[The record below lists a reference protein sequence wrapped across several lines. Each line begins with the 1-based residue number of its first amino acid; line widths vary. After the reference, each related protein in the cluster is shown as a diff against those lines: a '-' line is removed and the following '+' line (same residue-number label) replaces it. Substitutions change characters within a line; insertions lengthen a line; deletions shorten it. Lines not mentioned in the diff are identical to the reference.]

1 LKRDRHH
8 VTLPYNLKRLIAVN
22 GGINKLKNRFFPF
35 ISFGVLAGLLAVPS
49 AFANFAIITSTTQNI
64 LGPTAG
70 LLTTQFVTTG
80 NAGNDAIGS
89 NLPNNVAPFVAGYP
103 GTGNFLDPYTGVI
116 PSGPPGN
123 YTADG
128 QTQDPYVFAGIG
140 GTAFV
145 SLSSPQNAFSF
156 LWGSV
161 DELNNLIFLNTSDP
175 TVLGTP
181 IGTVTGV
188 EILNMAGIHDP
199 GFQGEGGSAWVK
211 VLSTVPFNQVEM
223 TSGVNSFEGLA
234 FQSSFLPEPGF
245 YGVLA
250 IGLIALLVAIRRR
263 HVSA

>member
-1 LKRDRHH
+1 M
-8 VTLPYNLKRLIAVN
+8 AVN
-22 GGINKLKNRFFPF
+22 GGINKLKNRFFSF
-35 ISFGVLAGLLAVPS
+35 ISFGVLAGLLAAPS
-49 AFANFAIITSTTQNI
+49 AFANFTIITSTTQNI
-64 LGPTAG
+64 LGPLAG
-70 LLTTQFVTTG
+70 LLTTQFVVNG
-80 NAGNDAIGS
+80 NAGNDAVGS
-89 NLPNNVAPFVAGYP
+89 DLPNNVAPFVAGYP
-103 GTGNFLDPYTGVI
+103 GTGGFLNPYTGVI

-161 DELNNLIFLNTSDP
+161 DQLNNLIFLNTTDP

-181 IGTVTGV
+181 IGTVTGTEV
-188 EILNMAGIHDP
+188 LSMAGIHDP
-199 GFQGEGGSAWVK
+199 GFQGEGGSAWVR

-234 FQSSFLPEPGF
+234 FQSSFLPEPSF
-245 YGVLA
+245 YGMLA
-250 IGLIALLVAIRRR
+250 VGFVALFVAIRRR
-263 HVSA
+263 SVSA